1 MTEMSREEML
11 AHINALQ
18 GQIAAMKAEVGAK
31 LRLKVTDKGG
41 VAVYGL
47 GRWPVTLYRSQ
58 WEPLI
63 EFIKS
68 GAIDRFIAVHAGELS
83 SKADRD

>member
-1 MTEMSREEML
+1 MAEMTREDML
-11 AHINALQ
+11 QVIQQLQ
-18 GQIAAMKAEVGAK
+18 GQINAMKAEAGAK
-31 LRLKVTDKGG
+31 LRCKVSDKGG

-68 GAIDRFIAVHAGELS
+68 GAVERFIAEHGHELS
-83 SKADRD
+83 SKSDKD